1 MKSAGNQLVLGD
13 LPVRFWFSLYVAL
26 SVFIATALLS
36 VALRGVITVHI
47 GPIFLTGNGVGNSEL
62 RDRLLYLPFYVFAP
76 VAVLLANWRTST
88 ERLPAPGNWPAALA
102 IIGFVHLGL
111 FVASTGLR
119 WLFLVIAVAIAV
131 TALRRRRGEY
141 HPAAVVVAAK
151 PRVNWIDAIAIAAIC
166 ILLLPVSDERL
177 TAHIGANVAKISYFV
192 GPALYSYGDHL
203 TPGLDFYSHYGP
215 GLGPVFFHLMGDGW
229 KSAAMRGVET
239 IVVITAIFYCLEY
252 LVLLFLTGSRLL
264 AFAAPVFSSVLN
276 FSAYYFFDGPSSYP
290 VRYAFLLPFVFAYGW
305 FCGGSRP
312 RRGRDRHGGLCR
324 PLVVLAHRDRAL
336 SAAGRLRRD
345 CFG

>member
-1 MKSAGNQLVLGD
+1 MQMKSAGNQLVLDD
-13 LPVRFWFSLYVAL
+13 LPVRFWFSLYIAL

-47 GPIFLTGNGVGNSEL
+47 GPIFLTGNGVGDSEL

-76 VAVLLANWRTST
+76 LAVLIANWRTPVK
-88 ERLPAPGNWPAALA
+88 RMPAPGNAVSLFA

-119 WLFLVIAVAIAV
+119 FLFLFMACGGIVIA
-131 TALRRRRGEY
+131 LRWRRGQYE
-141 HPAAVVVAAK
+141 PKAVVSSVR
-151 PRVNWIDAIAIAAIC
+151 PHVSWIDMVAIAAIGM
-166 ILLLPVSDERL
+166 LLLCANDERL
-177 TAHIGANVAKISYFV
+177 AAHIGANVAKISYFV

-203 TPGLDFYSHYGP
+203 SPGLDFYSHYGP

-239 IVVITAIFYCLEY
+239 IVVITAIFCCLEY

-264 AFAAPVFSSVLN
+264 AFAAPVFSALLN
-276 FSAYYFFDGPSSYP
+276 FSTYYFFDGPSSYP

-305 FCGGSRP
+305 LCGG
-312 RRGRDRHGGLCR
+312 
-324 PLVVLAHRDRAL
+324 
-336 SAAGRLRRD
+336 
-345 CFG
+345 